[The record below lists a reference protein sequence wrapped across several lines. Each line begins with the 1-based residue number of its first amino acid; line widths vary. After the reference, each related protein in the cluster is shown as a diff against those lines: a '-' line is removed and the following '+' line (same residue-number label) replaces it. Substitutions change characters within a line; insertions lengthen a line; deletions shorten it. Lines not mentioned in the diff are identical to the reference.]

1 VKPRVKPVS
10 IPSPLPDRYWTL
22 TVGDHAALTFRH
34 PYYGVASSVVRCLI
48 AHRDQDRD
56 LSPQDTAERVLPFA
70 GLVVGVCWYDSGR
83 ELETVMDL
91 SKLENADLLAYGH
104 KVAEELQDA
113 GFTLLDLI
121 ELLAGI
127 APELYQ
133 RQSLITMA
141 MARSSFSAAPTDGL
155 TLS

>member
-1 VKPRVKPVS
+1 MKPRVKPIS
-10 IPSPLPDRYWTL
+10 IPSPLSDRYWQL
-22 TVGDHAALTFRH
+22 VIGDHAALTFRH

-56 LSPQDTAERVLPFA
+56 LSPQETAERVLPFA
-70 GLVVGVCWYDSGR
+70 GLVVGVCWYDPSL
-83 ELETVMDL
+83 ELETQLDL
-91 SKLENADLLAYGH
+91 SKLENNDLLAYGN
-104 KVAEELQDA
+104 KVAEELQDN

-133 RQSLITMA
+133 RQSLINMA
-141 MARSSFSAAPTDGL
+141 MARSSFSAAPTEGL

>member
-1 VKPRVKPVS
+1 MKPRVKPLS
-10 IPSPLPDRYWTL
+10 IPSPLPDRYWQL
-22 TVGDHAALTFRH
+22 VIGDHAALTFRH

-48 AHRDQDRD
+48 AHRDQDKD
-56 LSPQDTAERVLPFA
+56 LSPQETAERVLPFA

-83 ELETVMDL
+83 ELETQLDL
-91 SKLENADLLAYGH
+91 SKLEDADLLAYGN
-104 KVAEELQDA
+104 KVAEELQDN

-141 MARSSFSAAPTDGL
+141 MARSSFSAAPTEGL
-155 TLS
+155 TPS

>member
-1 VKPRVKPVS
+1 VS
-10 IPSPLPDRYWTL
+10 
-22 TVGDHAALTFRH
+22 
-34 PYYGVASSVVRCLI
+34 
-48 AHRDQDRD
+48 
-56 LSPQDTAERVLPFA
+56 
-70 GLVVGVCWYDSGR
+70 
-83 ELETVMDL
+83 
-91 SKLENADLLAYGH
+91 
-104 KVAEELQDA
+104 EELQDA

-133 RQSLITMA
+133 RQSLINMA

>member
-1 VKPRVKPVS
+1 VKPRVKPIS
-10 IPSPLPDRYWTL
+10 IPSPLPDRYWQR
-22 TVGDHAALTFRH
+22 VIGDHAALTFRH

-56 LSPQDTAERVLPFA
+56 LSPQETAERVLPFA

-83 ELETVMDL
+83 ELETQLDL
-91 SKLENADLLAYGH
+91 AKLEDADLLAYGN
-104 KVAEELQDA
+104 KVAEELQDN

-155 TLS
+155 TPS

>member
-1 VKPRVKPVS
+1 MKPRVKPIS
-10 IPSPLPDRYWTL
+10 IPSPLPDRYWLL

-56 LSPQDTAERVLPFA
+56 LSPQETAERVLPFA

-83 ELETVMDL
+83 ELETQLDL
-91 SKLENADLLAYGH
+91 SKLENNDLLAYGN
-104 KVAEELQDA
+104 KVAEELQDN

-133 RQSLITMA
+133 RQSLINMA
-141 MARSSFSAAPTDGL
+141 MARSSFSAAPTDAL
-155 TLS
+155 TPS

>member
-1 VKPRVKPVS
+1 MKPRTKPLS
-10 IPSPLPDRYWTL
+10 IPSPLPDRYWQL
-22 TVGDHAALTFRH
+22 MIGDHAALTFRH

-56 LSPQDTAERVLPFA
+56 LSPQETAERVLPFA

-83 ELETVMDL
+83 ELETQLDL
-91 SKLENADLLAYGH
+91 SKLENNDLLAYGN
-104 KVAEELQDA
+104 KVAEELQDN

-133 RQSLITMA
+133 RQSLINMA

>member
-1 VKPRVKPVS
+1 VKSRAKPLS
-10 IPSPLPDRYWTL
+10 IPSPLPDRYWLL
-22 TVGDHAALTFRH
+22 TIGDHAALTFRH

-48 AHRDQDRD
+48 NHRDQDKD
-56 LSPQDTAERVLPFA
+56 LSPQETAERVLPFA
-70 GLVVGVCWYDSGR
+70 GLVVGACWYDPSL

-91 SKLENADLLAYGH
+91 SKLEDVDLLAYGN
-104 KVAEELQDA
+104 KVAEELQDN

-133 RQSLITMA
+133 RQSLINMA

-155 TLS
+155 THS

>member
-1 VKPRVKPVS
+1 MKPRSKPLS
-10 IPSPLPDRYWTL
+10 IPSPLPDRYWLL
-22 TVGDHAALTFRH
+22 TIGDHAPLTFRH

-56 LSPQDTAERVLPFA
+56 LSPQETAERVLPFA

-83 ELETVMDL
+83 ELETQLDL
-91 SKLENADLLAYGH
+91 AKLENADLLAYGN
-104 KVAEELQDA
+104 KVAEELQDN

-133 RQSLITMA
+133 RQSLINMA

>member
-1 VKPRVKPVS
+1 MKPRVKPIS
-10 IPSPLPDRYWTL
+10 IPSPLPDRYWQL
-22 TVGDHAALTFRH
+22 VIGDHAALTFRH

-56 LSPQDTAERVLPFA
+56 LSPQETAERVLPFA

-83 ELETVMDL
+83 ELETQLDL
-91 SKLENADLLAYGH
+91 SKLENNDLLAYGN
-104 KVAEELQDA
+104 KVAEELQDN

-133 RQSLITMA
+133 RQSLINMA

>member
-1 VKPRVKPVS
+1 MKARSKAVV
-10 IPSPLPDRYWTL
+10 IPAPLPDRYWTL
-22 TVGDHAALTFRH
+22 TVGDHGQHTFRH
-34 PYYGVASSVVRCLI
+34 PYYGVASAVVRCLI
-48 AHRDQDRD
+48 AHRDADKD

-91 SKLENADLLAYGH
+91 SKLEDADLLAYGH
-104 KVAEELQDA
+104 RVAEELQDA

-127 APELYQ
+127 APELYK
-133 RQSLITMA
+133 RQSLLKMA